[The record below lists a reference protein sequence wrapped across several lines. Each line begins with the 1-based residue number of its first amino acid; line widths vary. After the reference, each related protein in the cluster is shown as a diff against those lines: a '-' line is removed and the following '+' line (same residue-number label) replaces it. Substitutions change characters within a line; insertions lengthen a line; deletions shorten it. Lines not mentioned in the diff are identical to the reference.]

1 MIRRQP
7 THSNEELTAAIT
19 EALDSKYRQASRP
32 DLSFAEF
39 QHRASLRESHPYPA
53 VPSRHRRASWL
64 RHQGR
69 TVGAGLAAVTAA
81 AVFLFAATWSRPVP
95 SGLAHPHTEGAMTVS
110 TSSGPGISVTPL
122 SSLRPVTADS
132 ARRLRIGSA
141 ILDGHKVTDWVAS
154 LRLRSGG
161 PVTATFVYHLG
172 SAQATQFSAV
182 LPPSESNLTA
192 LCTWTVQSGNDAPAV
207 YRTNPA
213 SNVHMHLE
221 VAKADTMT
229 IKVTPTQQT
238 TREAD
243 CAMTDPVIQTA
254 PVVSTPQPADVS
266 SGPSAQIPA
275 ATQAPP
281 TISSTASSTAIPGST
296 TPASPA
302 GPTSAPTTS
311 STPPVSP
318 TLTGVPLQE
327 SRRLPGVSRPRSG
340 ADS

>member
-19 EALDSKYRQASRP
+19 ETLDSMYSHASRP
-32 DLSFAEF
+32 ALSFTEF

-53 VPSRHRRASWL
+53 VPSRHRHPSRL
-64 RHQGR
+64 KHQGR
-69 TVGAGLAAVTAA
+69 RAGAGLAAVAAA
-81 AVFLFAATWSRPVP
+81 AVFLFAVTWSRPVP

-207 YRTNPA
+207 YRTKPA
-213 SNVHMHLE
+213 SNVHMRLE

-266 SGPSAQIPA
+266 SGPSVQISA
-275 ATQAPP
+275 VTQASP
-281 TISSTASSTAIPGST
+281 TISSTATPAST
-296 TPASPA
+296 TPTPPA
-302 GPTSAPTTS
+302 GPTSAPTAS
-311 STPPVSP
+311 STPSMSP
-318 TLTGVPLQE
+318 TSASPTPATTPAAGSQ
-327 SRRLPGVSRPRSG
+327 
-340 ADS
+340 